1 MNPSKPSH
9 EMPAMPPPISMSR
22 LVIALGLVTFAAW
35 AFWSSEGRVIVVFV
49 VPLLAA
55 DLVMASWSEMSR
67 PVPRKVVISVLGV
80 VAVSVVCVFLFAGQR
95 SPATA
100 ERESEVLRWWSQPAV
115 VVVLWSLLCYCH
127 YLRYR
132 RSRQH
137 LGKPPVVTESC

>member
-1 MNPSKPSH
+1 MKPSTTSH
-9 EMPAMPPPISMSR
+9 DLPAMPPPISMSR
-22 LVIALGLVTFAAW
+22 LVIALGLVSFAAW
-35 AFWSSEGRVIVVFV
+35 ACWSWEGGPMGMIWL
-49 VPLLAA
+49 PLIASN
-55 DLVMASWSEMSR
+55 LVMASGSEMSR

-115 VVVLWSLLCYCH
+115 VVVLWSLLCYSH
-127 YLRYR
+127 YFRYR

-137 LGKPPVVTESC
+137 LGKPPAVTESC